1 MLAHFLLRRADA
13 LGFDDKFEEAE
24 EEEIESEYEK
34 PSAVLPAAHPPVL
47 LFWAGLVP
55 PLTGHRVCVDCRYE
69 KQRNE
74 RLERKKKGKRS

>member
-24 EEEIESEYEK
+24 EEEIESEYDK
-34 PSAVLPAAHPPVL
+34 PSALLLPASPSPL
-47 LFWAGLVP
+47 GWLVP
-55 PLTGHRVCVDCRYE
+55 TLTGHRVCVDCRYE

>member
-24 EEEIESEYEK
+24 EEEIESEYDK
-34 PSAVLPAAHPPVL
+34 PSVDPSSLG
-47 LFWAGLVP
+47 WLVP
-55 PLTGHRVCVDCRYE
+55 TLTGQRVCVDCRYE
-69 KQRNE
+69 KQRHE